1 MNFQLFKYRLIKTKP
16 KCSNNSSSLTQVK
29 YKIFMLR
36 VSNQLSQ
43 VLLRHKQMETP
54 LEKKVRIQT
63 QLNNKTQVNNSL
75 MLQQVPMD
83 KLDKLPKV
91 WKTELK
97 VPRHTLNQSIKNL
110 KKMNLIENRLGIF
123 FNIKCRSWTYQEQ
136 NRNWSSRIF
145 FIRKLNWIEK
155 WERRY
160 RLEISNHFQ
169 LLEEALL
176 EKSEF
181 VDILKLEK

>member
-91 WKTELK
+91 
-97 VPRHTLNQSIKNL
+97 
-110 KKMNLIENRLGIF
+110 
-123 FNIKCRSWTYQEQ
+123 
-136 NRNWSSRIF
+136 
-145 FIRKLNWIEK
+145 
-155 WERRY
+155 
-160 RLEISNHFQ
+160 
-169 LLEEALL
+169 
-176 EKSEF
+176 
-181 VDILKLEK
+181 